1 MSSRTNT
8 DSVPR
13 FVDET
18 SLSFG
23 ESGAVNSIL
32 AAPCPL
38 TYAPPFMA
46 PFKRDLD
53 PEHGHRLTVWLDE
66 LLPGEPV
73 AMVEWVGTDLRQ
85 PLHAV
90 VVSFRLNNRPA
101 LVLVHKVEEI
111 ERRHLVQA
119 IDGVQVEQSVSRIV
133 EHRFQPDGP
142 KTR

>member
-1 MSSRTNT
+1 MLSRKNKGSKTL
-8 DSVPR
+8 
-13 FVDET
+13 FMHET
-18 SLSFG
+18 SISYG
-23 ESGAVNSIL
+23 ESGVVNSIL
-32 AAPCPL
+32 VAPCPL

-53 PEHGHRLTVWLDE
+53 PEDCHRFTVWLDE

-101 LVLVHKVEEI
+101 LVLVRKVEEI
-111 ERRHLVQA
+111 ERRHIVQA
-119 IDGVQVEQSVSRIV
+119 IDSVQVEQRGSRMV
-133 EHRFQPDGP
+133 EERFQTMD
-142 KTR
+142 